1 MDEAINGT
9 PPGSSQAAWPDGEE
23 QVRLLLNSTAEA
35 VYGIDL
41 DGRCTFCNP
50 ACLRMLGYGKID
62 DLLSGKM
69 HELIHH
75 TRPDGTAYPATE
87 CQIHRSIRQGRGVHR
102 ESEVLWRADGS
113 SFPAEYWSY
122 PIRRGQ
128 EVLGAVVSFFD
139 ITERKKAE
147 EALRAAHRELENR
160 VAERTS
166 ALTAANEFLRALLEN
181 IQDGIVACDAEGVL
195 TLFNSATRKF
205 HGLPE
210 AGPEPSLP
218 AKQWPEHYYLR
229 GADGQTPM
237 KAEEVPLYRALQ
249 GELVRDAQLVIA
261 PPNAPPRTLLAS
273 GQAFYD
279 GEGRKL
285 GAVVSMYDI
294 TERQRAEE
302 ALRRAHEELEQRVKE
317 RTAELAHA
325 NAALQDAHR
334 RKDEFLAALA
344 HELRNPLAPIRSG
357 LDLLAIDGTGNGEIA
372 QLMKGQ
378 LEHLVRLV
386 DDLLDVARIMRG
398 KVQLRRETVELSVAI
413 DRAVEMAR
421 PLIESRRQHLLVSQP
436 PEAIWLSADPVRLT
450 QVLSNLLNNA
460 AKYTEPGG
468 RIELVG
474 YRRDAQAIVEV
485 RDSGIGIDPNF
496 LPHVFELFAQA
507 DQSLDRAQGGLG
519 VGLALVHRLVEMHDG
534 TVAAH
539 SEGRGR
545 GSHFIIHLPVL
556 VSNTAS
562 PPTPALSTPEPIAS
576 RRILVVDDSVA
587 AGKILSLLLAK
598 LGDHLATVVHDG
610 PTALAAAEEHRPEL
624 VFLDIGLPEL
634 DGYEVAKRLRAMPQF
649 QETLLVAL
657 TGYGQAEDRRKSR
670 EAGFD
675 EHLVKPPSVEDL
687 RRILAHPKLQ

>member
-413 DRAVEMAR
+413 DRAVQMAR
-421 PLIESRRQHLLVSQP
+421 PLIESRRQHLLVTQP

-485 RDSGIGIDPNF
+485 RDSGIGIDSNF